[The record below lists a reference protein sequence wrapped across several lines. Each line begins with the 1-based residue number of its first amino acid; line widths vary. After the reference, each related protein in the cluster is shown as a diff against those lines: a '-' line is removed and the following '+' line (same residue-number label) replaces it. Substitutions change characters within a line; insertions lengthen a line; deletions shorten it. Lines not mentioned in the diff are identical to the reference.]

1 MNYIEYI
8 NNFWA
13 IHEEETFCT
22 TDISLYFYLLK
33 VNNACGWKS
42 IFRRNNSKIEA
53 DLGISYNTLR
63 GSRERLMSANLLK
76 YVSKNGSSDVTYT
89 LTSSKFDEV
98 GCDVTNEVGSE
109 VGSEVTHEV
118 ITPKDKLNKTK
129 QNKTKENNIISE
141 TTVSDSEITKN
152 DFKKIEQKKENSI
165 YSKFVEIWFLFHEEK
180 YNFKPSFKSIDG
192 NKIKSI
198 MEKIKKLYLNNE
210 NNLTDEVAE
219 KLFLKFLILAYSD
232 DWIKSNFQLQIL
244 DSKFDTIIQKKI
256 NNDKGINNT
265 KSKPS
270 EMANRKEQLL
280 RGLHGSQ

>member
-1 MNYIEYI
+1 MNYIELI
-8 NNFWA
+8 NNFWTL
-13 IHEEETFCT
+13 HEEENFCT

-63 GSRERLMSANLLK
+63 GSRERLMSANLIK

-89 LTSSKFDEV
+89 LTSSNFDEV
-98 GCDVTNEVGSE
+98 VCEVTHEVGSE

-165 YSKFVEIWFLFHEEK
+165 YSKFVDIWFLFHEEK
-180 YNFKPSFKSIDG
+180 YNFKPSFKAIEGS
-192 NKIKSI
+192 KIKSI
-198 MEKIKKLYLNNE
+198 IEKIKKLYSNNE
-210 NNLTDEVAE
+210 NNFTDEVAE
-219 KLFLKFLILAYSD
+219 KLFLKFLLLAYSD

>member
-33 VNNACGWKS
+33 VNNSCSWKP

-63 GSRERLMSANLLK
+63 CSRERLMSANLLK

-98 GCDVTNEVGSE
+98 GCEVTHE

-165 YSKFVEIWFLFHEEK
+165 YSKFVEIWFLFHQEK

-192 NKIKSI
+192 SKIKSI
-198 MEKIKKLYLNNE
+198 IEKIKKLYSNNE
-210 NNLTDEVAE
+210 NNFTDEVAE

-256 NNDKGINNT
+256 NDDKGFNNSNS

-270 EMANRKEQLL
+270 EMAKYREKLL
-280 RGLHGSQ
+280 NNL

>member
-1 MNYIEYI
+1 
-8 NNFWA
+8 
-13 IHEEETFCT
+13 
-22 TDISLYFYLLK
+22 
-33 VNNACGWKS
+33 
-42 IFRRNNSKIEA
+42 
-53 DLGISYNTLR
+53 
-63 GSRERLMSANLLK
+63 MSANLLK

-98 GCDVTNEVGSE
+98 VCEVTHEVGSE
-109 VGSEVTHEV
+109 VGSDVTHEV

-129 QNKTKENNIISE
+129 LNKTKLNKISSNIISE

-165 YSKFVEIWFLFHEEK
+165 YSKFVDIWFLFHEEK
-180 YNFKPSFKSIDG
+180 YNFKPSFKAIEGS
-192 NKIKSI
+192 KIKSI
-198 MEKIKKLYLNNE
+198 IEKIKKLYSNNE
-210 NNLTDEVAE
+210 NNFTDEVAE
-219 KLFLKFLILAYSD
+219 KLFLKFLLLAYSD